1 MLGAI
6 VPLAGLCYDF
16 TVEHPMR
23 QVKRVSY
30 IVLLNIIISAI
41 TVGVVLQLWEN
52 DHPPMSSGSTPVVI
66 VVTATQPVSV
76 PIDQDNPAVES
87 LPSPEA
93 GLLITGTLETTPAL
107 EMIAY
112 RVKEGDF
119 LGALAVEFNVN
130 VADIM
135 AVNNLADPNSLY
147 IGQLLYIPSAPLPTV
162 TKPSVPPTVIAS
174 ATPRP
179 SATVTLGPTATH
191 TPTAIGQAA
200 QIMID
205 KILGAGV
212 LENER
217 IVIRR
222 SGNGELSLAGWRL
235 TDNKGFEYLFPQLT
249 LYEGGAINLNTR
261 SGQDTV
267 VDLFWDLTSPVW
279 SSGKIISVYDQYNN
293 LRATYSI
300 P

>member
-1 MLGAI
+1 M
-6 VPLAGLCYDF
+6 PLAGLCYDF
-16 TVEHPMR
+16 TVEYPMR

-52 DHPPMSSGSTPVVI
+52 DHPPMFSESTPAVI
-66 VVTATQPVSV
+66 VVTATQPVGL

-93 GLLITGTLETTPAL
+93 GIPISGTLETTPVL

-119 LGALAVEFNVN
+119 LGALAVEFNVS

-135 AVNNLADPNSLY
+135 AVNDLTDPDSLY
-147 IGQLLYIPSAPLPTV
+147 IGQLLYIPTAPLPTV

-179 SATVTLGPTATH
+179 SATITRGPTATF
-191 TPTAIGQAA
+191 TPTVIGQEA
-200 QIMID
+200 QIMIE
-205 KILGAGV
+205 KVLGAGV
-212 LENER
+212 LENEK

-249 LYEGGAINLNTR
+249 LYEDGAINLNTR

-267 VDLFWDLTSPVW
+267 VDLFWNQPSPVW
-279 SSGKIISVYDQYNN
+279 SSGKIISVYDQHDK
-293 LRATYSI
+293 LRTTYTI